1 MQSPRKDDPDTWP
14 KLGRMYSWVDKPGS
28 ADRIFYG
35 LIVVCVLLFLAD
47 FTYEKHPHY
56 AVEYVPGFFGI
67 FGFIGFT
74 GLIFAATAL
83 RKIVKRPEDYYGN
96 KAVDGEEYP
105 DAGLDKVENDA

>member
-35 LIVVCVLLFLAD
+35 LAIFCGFLFLLD
-47 FTYEKHPHY
+47 FTYEKHGHF
-56 AVEYVPGFFGI
+56 AVELVPGFYGI

-96 KAVDGEEYP
+96 KAVDSEEYP

>member
-35 LIVVCVLLFLAD
+35 LAIFCGFLFLLD
-47 FTYEKHPHY
+47 FTYEKHGHF
-56 AVEYVPGFFGI
+56 AVENVPGFYGI
-67 FGFIGFT
+67 FGFVGFT

-83 RKIVKRPEDYYGN
+83 RRIVKRPEDYYGN
-96 KAVDGEEYP
+96 KAVDSEHYP
-105 DAGLDKVENDA
+105 DAGLDKVDHDA